1 MLDPTVANEMGVP
14 SAQKF
19 RMVLVVEAVSVTYTR
34 KKNKKIEINAH
45 CARYEE

>member
-34 KKNKKIEINAH
+34 KIEINAH
-45 CARYEE
+45 CARYDE